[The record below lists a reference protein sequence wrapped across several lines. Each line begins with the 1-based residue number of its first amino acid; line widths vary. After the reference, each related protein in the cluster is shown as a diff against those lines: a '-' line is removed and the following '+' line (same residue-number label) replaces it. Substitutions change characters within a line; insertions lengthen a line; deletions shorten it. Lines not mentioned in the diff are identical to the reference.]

1 MPASATPRFRLLR
14 FFSVTSLI
22 GIVVVMVGLILAY
35 RALTLQH
42 LVEHESRANAS
53 LTRAFANTNWAR
65 YREFV
70 IAAPGRGRE
79 ALLADP
85 RMAHLQA
92 EIRQQMQGLQ
102 VVKVKVYTPGGLT
115 VFSTEAHQIGEDKQG
130 AAGILAARSGK
141 VVSSLSYRE
150 KFNAFEGEIAQRN
163 LMSSYV
169 PVGHAPGGG
178 PEAVFEIYSDVTD
191 LLEHQRLAQWQVAG
205 LVLGMLLA
213 LYVFLFFVVRRADRV
228 IEQQRRERAAQERAM
243 RHQAHHDVLTGLPNR
258 LSFGP
263 RLERALAQATR
274 TRQTGA
280 LLFVDLDRFKTVNDQ
295 LGHAAGDHLLQV
307 VARRLRACLR
317 QEDRLFRMGGDE
329 FTVILGAVASAEEA
343 AALAVRL
350 RQAASQPVSFEA
362 GQAVVGATIG
372 IVLFPGSAT
381 GVGTET
387 AEELLRRAD
396 AAMYRA
402 KAQGRGTHAFHGD
415 PAPDPGLRPAA
426 APPEPVPS
434 PVSCRVPPTPARP
447 DRVQPDGSR
456 LLPG

>member
-1 MPASATPRFRLLR
+1 MPASASPRFRLLR

-22 GIVVVMVGLILAY
+22 GIVVVMVGLMLAY

-42 LVEHESRANAS
+42 LIEHESRANAS
-53 LTRAFANTNWAR
+53 LTRSFANTTWAR

-70 IAAPGRGRE
+70 ITAPGRGRD

-85 RMAHLQA
+85 RMASLQA
-92 EIRQQMQGLQ
+92 EIRHQMQGLQ

-115 VFSTEAHQIGEDKQG
+115 VFSTEASQIGEDKQG
-130 AAGILAARSGK
+130 SPGILAARAGD

-150 KFNAFEGEIAQRN
+150 KFNAFEGEISARN

-169 PVGHAPGGG
+169 PVGHASGSE
-178 PEAVFEIYSDVTD
+178 PEAVFEIYSDVTK
-191 LLEHQRLAQWQVAG
+191 LLEHEQEAQWQVAT

-228 IEQQRRERAAQERAM
+228 IERQRRERAAQERAM

-274 TRQTGA
+274 TGQSGA
-280 LLFVDLDRFKTVNDQ
+280 LMFVDLDRFKVVNDS
-295 LGHAAGDHLLQV
+295 LGHAAGDHLLKV
-307 VARRLRACLR
+307 VAKRLRACLR
-317 QEDRLFRMGGDE
+317 REDRLFRMGGDE
-329 FTVILGAVASAEEA
+329 FTVILSTVDSAQEA
-343 AALAVRL
+343 ALLAGRL
-350 RQAASQPVSFEA
+350 RQAASQPVVIDGREA
-362 GQAVVGATIG
+362 SVGATIG
-372 IVLFPGSAT
+372 IVLFPGSAS

-387 AEELLRRAD
+387 ADDLLRRAD

-402 KAQGRGTHAFHGD
+402 KARGRGTHAFHED
-415 PAPDPGLRPAA
+415 
-426 APPEPVPS
+426 EVPVRLTS
-434 PVSCRVPPTPARP
+434 FSAVPCA
-447 DRVQPDGSR
+447 D
-456 LLPG
+456 

>member
-35 RALTLQH
+35 RALTMQH

-53 LTRAFANTNWAR
+53 LTRAFANTTWER
-65 YREFV
+65 YRDLV
-70 IAAPGRGRE
+70 LTAPGRGRE

-85 RMAHLQA
+85 RMAMLEA

-102 VVKVKVYTPGGLT
+102 VVKVKVYTLGGLT
-115 VFSTEAHQIGEDKQG
+115 VFSTEARQIGEDKG
-130 AAGILAARSGK
+130 GMPGIRAAQAGE
-141 VVSSLSYRE
+141 VVSSLSHRE
-150 KFNAFEGEIAQRN
+150 KFNAFEGEIADRD

-169 PVGHAPGGG
+169 PVGRASGGG
-178 PEAVFEIYSDVTD
+178 PEAVFEIYSDVTE
-191 LLEHQRLAQWQVAG
+191 LLEHEQEAQWQVAG
-205 LVLGMLLA
+205 LVLGLLLA
-213 LYVFLFFVVRRADRV
+213 LYLFLFFVVRRADRV
-228 IEQQRRERAAQERAM
+228 IERQRREQADQERAM
-243 RHQAHHDVLTGLPNR
+243 RYQAHHDLLTGLPNR
-258 LSFGP
+258 LSFGK

-274 TRQTGA
+274 TGQSGA
-280 LLFVDLDRFKTVNDQ
+280 LLFIDLDRFKQVNDS
-295 LGHAAGDHLLQV
+295 LGHAAGDQLLQA
-307 VARRLRACLR
+307 VARRLRAVLR

-329 FTVILGAVASAEEA
+329 FTVILSAVDSAHEA
-343 AALAVRL
+343 ARLAERL
-350 RQAASQPVSFEA
+350 RQAASQPVVIGGQEA
-362 GQAVVGATIG
+362 SVGATIG

-387 AEELLRRAD
+387 ADELLRRAD

-415 PAPDPGLRPAA
+415 AVPGAVVSPADP
-426 APPEPVPS
+426 
-434 PVSCRVPPTPARP
+434 PARDSHARP
-447 DRVQPDGSR
+447 EVSP